1 MEGSK
6 VFIIFYAN
14 VTRSFHEENLRD
26 ILCERRN
33 GQVIRKRREQDINFR
48 SPLNNKKK
56 KKKRKSCHQVRRTK
70 NEISPYHYLTYYYY
84 ETLSASLI
92 PFIFYIKFN
101 SVNLFIYLSLCY
113 FYYYY

>member
-48 SPLNNKKK
+48 SQLNNNKKK
-56 KKKRKSCHQVRRTK
+56 KKNVNLVTRCEKK
-70 NEISPYHYLTYYYY
+70 NEISSYHYLTYYYY
-84 ETLSASLI
+84 
-92 PFIFYIKFN
+92 
-101 SVNLFIYLSLCY
+101 
-113 FYYYY
+113 

>member
-56 KKKRKSCHQVRRTK
+56 KKRKSCHQVRRTK
-70 NEISPYHYLTYYYY
+70 NEISPYHYLTYYYYY

-113 FYYYY
+113 FYYY